1 MNWKNLEN
9 KKWFPYTVAVCSGVI
24 LYMALSNLGVFLGIF
39 SWVGKYF
46 GTVILG
52 TAIAY
57 IINPLAKFLQRRVL
71 GKTGKEGWGVS
82 CLVALILVLLIIVLL
97 MISVIPQLIT
107 SIKAFADN
115 LDMYIATAENMISN
129 MGLAQ
134 NEYIQNLIA
143 SSNHLL
149 DTLGDLISDNLS
161 AILSTSANVGKGVA
175 NVAIAVIL
183 SLYILLEKQS
193 LRTGVRR
200 FLRAIT
206 SNELY
211 RSLGNF
217 YQKCDDILTRYITC
231 SVLESVIVGSCN
243 AMFMTI
249 CGMEYTGLIS
259 VIVALTN
266 LIPNFGPIIGGVIS
280 GFFLLLV
287 NPYHALM
294 FIIFTAVLQTV
305 DAYIIKPKLFGN
317 SLGVSGL
324 MILIS
329 VVVFGKIFGIIG
341 IVLAIPAAAII
352 EYAYSEIFLT
362 HLENRKKK
370 REEAAAKTQQQ

>member
-1 MNWKNLEN
+1 
-9 KKWFPYTVAVCSGVI
+9 
-24 LYMALSNLGVFLGIF
+24 
-39 SWVGKYF
+39 
-46 GTVILG
+46 
-52 TAIAY
+52 
-57 IINPLAKFLQRRVL
+57 
-71 GKTGKEGWGVS
+71 
-82 CLVALILVLLIIVLL
+82 
-97 MISVIPQLIT
+97 
-107 SIKAFADN
+107 
-115 LDMYIATAENMISN
+115 
-129 MGLAQ
+129 
-134 NEYIQNLIA
+134 
-143 SSNHLL
+143 
-149 DTLGDLISDNLS
+149 
-161 AILSTSANVGKGVA
+161 
-175 NVAIAVIL
+175 
-183 SLYILLEKQS
+183 
-193 LRTGVRR
+193 
-200 FLRAIT
+200 
-206 SNELY
+206 
-211 RSLGNF
+211 
-217 YQKCDDILTRYITC
+217 
-231 SVLESVIVGSCN
+231 
-243 AMFMTI
+243 
-249 CGMEYTGLIS
+249 MEYTGLIS

-294 FIIFTAVLQTV
+294 FIIFTAILQTV